1 MELCLSEL
9 ANLPQ
14 WPPVL
19 GANISEMT
27 DSRPFDQELR
37 PSAPGRGK
45 RERLVEGARQVLHS
59 QGVESTTLADIA
71 GAADVPVGNVYYYFK
86 TKDELVAA
94 AIGSHEELM
103 SSAFAE
109 LNKHRTPRARLKAY
123 IRMLTDQRDLVAASG
138 CPQGSLCA
146 ELDKR
151 GDALADECAQLM
163 AIPIDWAEQQFRELG
178 RRDARELAVALVA
191 SYQGIALL
199 TNTFRDPEMMVREGK
214 RLERWIDSLA

>member
-1 MELCLSEL
+1 M
-9 ANLPQ
+9 
-14 WPPVL
+14 
-19 GANISEMT
+19 SEMT
-27 DSRPFDQELR
+27 DSAPETSEK
-37 PSAPGRGK
+37 PSTNAGAPGK
-45 RERLVEGARQVLHS
+45 RDRLAVAAREVLHR
-59 QGVESTTLADIA
+59 QGVEATTLADIA
-71 GAADVPVGNVYYYFK
+71 AAADVPVGNVYYYFK

-109 LNKHRTPRARLKAY
+109 LNKHRTPRARLRAY

-138 CPQGSLCA
+138 CPQGSLCS

-151 GDALADECAQLM
+151 GDAIVAQCGRLM
-163 AIPIDWAEQQFRELG
+163 AIPIDWAERQFREMG
-178 RRDARELAVALVA
+178 RRDARDLAVALVA